1 MSKYLLLLKRLIK
14 KKSYILMLLVVPALV
29 LLLNAM
35 STQESGLLTIGV
47 YLPGQDYAS
56 TTIRADLENNPGEL
70 HFIFYDDATD
80 AENDV
85 ISQKLTEAWIFPE
98 NMDDCISEMAAKNS
112 SQSKIG
118 VVILEDGLTHM
129 LAKEVLASRIY
140 PLVARQIAVDYITEN
155 VYQKSD
161 TDTSSENTHDT
172 DGDFTLSDNTD
183 TTDTTDT
190 SRDLTDHTTSIY
202 DNYNINGNLFELG
215 YVDGT
220 AGTKSTADSY
230 LLMPLR
236 GILSLWL
243 LLCGIAASMY
253 YLEDEK
259 NGLFIWWKTKTP
271 MLRDFG
277 YYVINILIPSAV
289 VLIGL
294 KFGGVFT
301 NFWSEILALALYD
314 VLLILLSI
322 VFREIIK
329 SIQGLGVI
337 TPILILS
344 SAIFSP
350 VFIDFKEG
358 RELQIFFP
366 SFHYLSS
373 IHDAYYLKSMALYI
387 IILLVFWTIIRMIKK
402 MEIRK

>member
-14 KKSYILMLLVVPALV
+14 KKSYILMLIVVPALV

-47 YLPGQDYAS
+47 YIPGQDHAS
-56 TTIRADLENNPGEL
+56 STIRADLENNPGEL
-70 HFIFYDDATD
+70 HFIFYDDATK

-98 NMDDCISEMAAKNS
+98 NMDDCISEMATKNS
-112 SQSKIG
+112 SQNKIE
-118 VVILEDGLTHM
+118 VIILEDGLTHM
-129 LAKEVLASRIY
+129 LAKEVLASRVY
-140 PLVARQIAVDYITEN
+140 PLVARQIAVDYISEN
-155 VYQKSD
+155 VDQTGD
-161 TDTSSENTHDT
+161 TDTPSENTHDT
-172 DGDFTLSDNTD
+172 DGDYTLSDNTD
-183 TTDTTDT
+183 ITDT
-190 SRDLTDHTTSIY
+190 SRDLTDHITIIY

-220 AGTKSTADSY
+220 AGEESTADSY

-277 YYVINILIPSAV
+277 YYAIIILIPSAV
-289 VLIGL
+289 VLVGL

-301 NFWSEILALALYD
+301 NFWSEILSLALYD
-314 VLLILLSI
+314 ILVILLSI
-322 VFREIIK
+322 VFREIIH

-358 RELQIFFP
+358 RDLQIFFP

-373 IHDAYYLKSMALYI
+373 IHDSYYLKSMTLYI
-387 IILLVFWTIIRMIKK
+387 IILLVFWILVRLIKK
-402 MEIRK
+402 MEIKK